1 MGGYKSVTKMV
12 LTMAALVLLEDLA
25 NGANRPECVF
35 RELKDLLEN
44 ANWLIRWF
52 CLPRPLLLDLCAEL
66 WPALECNTARSTH
79 TGANPFW
86 GSWQQLHFSGASRS
100 VRSLPV
106 NSAVGHASCV
116 EWNQLNGIHV
126 NPIPIQCG

>member
-1 MGGYKSVTKMV
+1 MV

-35 RELKDLLEN
+35 RELEDLLEN

-79 TGANPFW
+79 AGANP
-86 GSWQQLHFSGASRS
+86 SGGPGNSCISAEPADRS
-100 VRSLPV
+100 EVCQSTLRLAMP
-106 NSAVGHASCV
+106 AV
-116 EWNQLNGIHV
+116 WNGI
-126 NPIPIQCG
+126 N